1 MKQNSSTDCL
11 CNCCL
16 QILGRKSL
24 FSSYQHIALSIT
36 SVHASIRAYLLF
48 TGPTLFLQ
56 KPGSEAGGRRWNK
69 TSFVQHSR
77 CNGCVP
83 FSLSHWIYRGGG
95 ELPQVEPR
103 GKMGTIRGSVEECN
117 LSGPAFSGA
126 YLMLEIPAGLR
137 PPRGRLVSGSH
148 DGCESLKHN
157 FIF

>member
-1 MKQNSSTDCL
+1 MVEKEEKARRHALPKLNEVFPVMIKHVENRVPNARRDKLRWFPANSFTLALNKHCCLFPLILFKADTERMKQNSSTDCL

-56 KPGSEAGGRRWNK
+56 NPGSEAGGRRGNE

-83 FSLSHWIYRGGG
+83 FSLSH
-95 ELPQVEPR
+95 
-103 GKMGTIRGSVEECN
+103 
-117 LSGPAFSGA
+117 
-126 YLMLEIPAGLR
+126 
-137 PPRGRLVSGSH
+137 
-148 DGCESLKHN
+148 
-157 FIF
+157 